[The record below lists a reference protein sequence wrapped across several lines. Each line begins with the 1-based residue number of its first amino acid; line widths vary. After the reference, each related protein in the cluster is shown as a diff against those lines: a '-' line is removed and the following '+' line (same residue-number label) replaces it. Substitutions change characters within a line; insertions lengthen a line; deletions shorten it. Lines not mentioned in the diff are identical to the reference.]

1 VNYFTLEAHVLLQF
15 EHRKILIILILVII
29 IMDEILIKVDF
40 LENLARDDI
49 DLKSHSTDR
58 MKKRQI
64 KVKWIYH
71 CLISEKLMG
80 ILKQRSYRFR
90 LYYLHPEKPH
100 KYDLI
105 IVVDI
110 FHDLA
115 KFINVVTTYEEEIE
129 RRVR

>member
-1 VNYFTLEAHVLLQF
+1 
-15 EHRKILIILILVII
+15 
-29 IMDEILIKVDF
+29 M
-40 LENLARDDI
+40 ENLARDDI

-64 KVKWIYH
+64 KAKWIYH
-71 CLISEKLMG
+71 CLISEKLLG

-90 LYYLHPEKPH
+90 LYYPHPEKHH

-115 KFINVVTTYEEEIE
+115 KFIIVVTTYEEEIE
-129 RRVR
+129 RKEEIERRVR

>member
-1 VNYFTLEAHVLLQF
+1 MNYFTLEAHVLLQF

-71 CLISEKLMG
+71 CLISEKLVG
-80 ILKQRSYRFR
+80 ILKQRSYRFK
-90 LYYLHPEKPH
+90 LYYPHPEKPH
-100 KYDLI
+100 

-110 FHDLA
+110 FHELA